1 MRESK
6 SNGKHMNEVTR
17 MSTPKS
23 DLPVVVGVDRSD
35 EAIQALRF
43 GLLEARSRA
52 CGLLLVHTF
61 AASTQ
66 NSYFSVDDVE
76 SMHADG
82 VSVLEEA
89 VAILGKE
96 PGPAVPITTLLR
108 QGPAGMILG
117 DLSSRAQCIVVGRR
131 NSGWGERLLTGSV
144 SSRVSAKSQ
153 CAVVMVPHGWN
164 IDAATMGPVVVAI
177 DGKSSAYAA
186 LLYAFCA
193 ADQRQA
199 DLVVLHAAPTG
210 ESKQDLTEQDVEVAE
225 VLAGWR
231 SEFPDVAVTTS
242 IVHMKA
248 TLACENA
255 SRDASLLVLGRSSD
269 RHLLPWTRT
278 VAHAVL
284 KNARCPIVT
293 VPLPGAASR
302 DNLVPGVSAADV
314 SHSLRIGTY

>member
-1 MRESK
+1 
-6 SNGKHMNEVTR
+6 
-17 MSTPKS
+17 MSTPTS
-23 DLPVVVGVDRSD
+23 NLPVVVGVDRSD
-35 EAIQALRF
+35 ESMGALRY
-43 GLLEARSRA
+43 GLQEARSRD
-52 CGLLLVHTF
+52 CGLLLVHTY

-66 NSYFSVDDVE
+66 NSYFTVDDVE

-82 VSVLEEA
+82 EAVLEEA
-89 VAILGKE
+89 VAALGEE

-131 NSGWGERLLTGSV
+131 NCGWGERLLTGSV

-153 CAVVMVPHGWN
+153 CAVVIVPHGWN
-164 IDAATMGPVVVAI
+164 NNAATMGPVVVAI
-177 DGKSSAYAA
+177 DGKSSAHAA
-186 LLYAFCA
+186 LLYAFRA
-193 ADQRQA
+193 ADHRQG
-199 DLVVLHAAPTG
+199 DLVVLHAAPTE
-210 ESKQDLTEQDVEVAE
+210 ESDVVGQDIDVAE

-269 RHLLPWTRT
+269 RHLLPWTRS

-293 VPLPGAASR
+293 VPLPGAAGR
-302 DNLVPGVSAADV
+302 GDPVAGVAQ
-314 SHSLRIGTY
+314 SLRIGTY